1 MFSGVPET
9 APLEAADVRGLSEEW
24 PLAAGESPES

>member
-9 APLEAADVRGLSEEW
+9 APFEAADVRGLSEEW
-24 PLAAGESPES
+24 PLTAGESPES